1 MPQGRPPASGGGARG
16 RFYNVVDLVNRLDSE
31 ARGGRQGRLA
41 DHLSRLDFVILDE
54 LGYLPF
60 AQTGGQLLFHLISKL
75 YEQTSV
81 IVTTNLAF
89 GEWPSVFGDAKMTT
103 ALLDRLTHH
112 CDIVETGT
120 PAQFRAPPRPHL
132 RLLAQSVSGLERSP
146 RPAPAGDEDRRAAG
160 GPAAAPSP
168 TTSRGA
174 SVASAVVGDGARR
187 ARALWRGVVASF
199 RFEQVDLPPA
209 AEALRDEVRAFL
221 AASREAGLWRPS
233 GDFASAF
240 SAELSCALGQRGWIG
255 MTWPRRYGG
264 GERSNL
270 ERYVVVEELLA
281 AGAPVA
287 AHWTAD
293 RQSGPLLLRHG
304 TEAQKQRFLPRIASG
319 TCYFAIG
326 MSEPDAGSDL
336 ASIRTR
342 AERVSGGWRL
352 NGTKVWTSNAH
363 RSHYAITL
371 CRTAPRGED
380 RHAGLSQLIVDLAS
394 PGLSIRPIH
403 NLAGNH
409 DFNEMVLEDVV
420 VPDDLLIGQ
429 EGDGWRQVTGELALE
444 RSGPERFLSTFR
456 LLVELVRLLGRE
468 PEPRAAVAIGRLS
481 AHLWTLRRM
490 SLSVAALLEAGV
502 SPNLEAA
509 IVKDVGNAL
518 EQEIPE
524 IARLLVPSA
533 GPVDAARA
541 RFEEVLA
548 EAILHAPSYSLRGG
562 TREIL
567 RGVIA
572 RGLGLR

>member
-1 MPQGRPPASGGGARG
+1 VNQVARARPALAAPAASGREMVW
-16 RFYNVVDLVNRLDSE
+16 RSVV
-31 ARGGRQGRLA
+31 
-41 DHLSRLDFVILDE
+41 
-54 LGYLPF
+54 P
-60 AQTGGQLLFHLISKL
+60 
-75 YEQTSV
+75 
-81 IVTTNLAF
+81 
-89 GEWPSVFGDAKMTT
+89 
-103 ALLDRLTHH
+103 
-112 CDIVETGT
+112 
-120 PAQFRAPPRPHL
+120 
-132 RLLAQSVSGLERSP
+132 
-146 RPAPAGDEDRRAAG
+146 
-160 GPAAAPSP
+160 
-168 TTSRGA
+168 
-174 SVASAVVGDGARR
+174 
-187 ARALWRGVVASF
+187 SF
-199 RFEQVDLPPA
+199 RFEQVDLPPQ
-209 AEALRDEVRAFL
+209 AEALRGEVRSFL
-221 AASREAGLWRPS
+221 ATSRDEGLWRPS

-240 SAELSCALGQRGWIG
+240 SAELSRALGQRGWIG
-255 MTWPRRYGG
+255 MTWPRHYGG

-293 RQSGPLLLRHG
+293 RQSGPLLLRYG
-304 TEAQKQRFLPRIASG
+304 TEAQKQRFLPRIAAG

-342 AERVSGGWRL
+342 AERAGGGWRL

-371 CRTAPRGED
+371 SHTAPRGAD
-380 RHAGLSQLIVDLAS
+380 RHAGLSQLIVDLAL
-394 PGLSIRPIH
+394 PGVTIRPIT

-409 DFNEMVLEDVV
+409 DFNEVVLEDVV
-420 VPDDLLIGQ
+420 VPDDMLIGE
-429 EGDGWRQVTGELALE
+429 EGDGWRQVTSELALE

-456 LLVELVRLLGRE
+456 LLVELVRLLGRT
-468 PEPRAAVAIGRLS
+468 PEPRAAIALGRLS
-481 AHLWTLRRM
+481 AHLWALRRM
-490 SLSVAALLEAGV
+490 SLSVAALLESGV

-509 IVKDVGNAL
+509 IVKDLGNAF

-524 IARLLVPSA
+524 IARLLVPSPGPADA
-533 GPVDAARA
+533 GRA
-541 RFEEVLA
+541 RFDEVLA